1 MHTVNTLRRAL
12 GLICLSLLLIQG
24 MGCNK
29 MLAQWNVSSANKRL
43 DESKRKN
50 AEVLTKD
57 LLQRTQS
64 SVNDAVN
71 KINSQDYKG
80 AVASSKEATLSSK
93 ELLTRTTELYAKQ
106 LREEADYWL
115 KKADLNQAQAIDAA
129 KLTQY
134 KQDNDTG
141 QKYYDKGSYDKS
153 IKVYT
158 LVRDNVRFLLHDL
171 EVQAQNGLKEA
182 EAMKAELI
190 AEGAETHYPKAI
202 NDMTQAIAE
211 IKKLVEEDKDFRKAI
226 QNVLLARQK
235 KQEGILKTKEDKS
248 QKQLTAIENLLD
260 VATELGAEV
269 YALQNY
275 KACSKDYT
283 NLLDQFYGKNY
294 DSVLVSAPVLK
305 PRVEDLIL
313 ETKREGANAKVKE
326 MERAVNNLT
335 DAKARTYLPGR
346 VEQLETFLSQARQLF
361 NEGKGAAN
369 ATDAGKSFDESKKV
383 SERGL
388 ELNQAITQ
396 DFNSL
401 AEQEIKKAGD
411 VLAAS
416 ENVYRRMQDI
426 FDTKISGQLS
436 PDDQRLE
443 DAKHAMKEELRVRL
457 QNSRMSL
464 ELSSVKR
471 QEKDFDLAIEMAKQ
485 VAKASDDVQQQT
497 YRVVAH
503 NAILDIAN
511 ELSRLEREGGR
522 KYASSET
529 DKTLK
534 LLEASKTSLKGG
546 KFREAVSG
554 AADTEAQLEIL
565 KQELGRVA
573 VSKQDEATRALEAA
587 KESRAEQYQGDSF
600 NQGIVALDLSK
611 SALEGAG
618 TEQAIEKAIQAKQL
632 ADEAMTKS
640 QKQWAAEQI
649 HRADLLLEKAR
660 AAGSANYAPEKLQ
673 KANDLRKNLQALYD
687 QGSYK
692 AAIEVG
698 EQTVEAADAAF
709 YAKVT
714 EAENEIAVAK
724 RYDGWEQEHKNLSIA
739 IVSATNA
746 RDMMNAGK
754 YDLGLQHAQ
763 AAIVQAKTVA
773 QKSKRKAF
781 ESRMAALEK
790 HMETAQKDGAG
801 YYQSKDLAK
810 ILSDMN
816 RLHNEFDQT
825 SYEDLSQNV
834 EKLESQ
840 LAGVMEMTPDV
851 LKNLVETMQNRLA
864 ELENR
869 RAKSLLPDQ
878 VEEVERKIKFAQID
892 FKAEK
897 FRSSFQNARDASRMM
912 DDIQLNLDER
922 QFDYDMNKLMT
933 AFNTQLE
940 KFSTVLNLGT
950 PTLINLATGPQGR
963 AKAVAIMNAC
973 SPSDLR
979 TNMNE
984 IGARIRE
991 LPAPPTRKLVREGAL
1006 KMLELAKTS
1015 AANFEKL
1022 LILDQYSLKESREII
1037 EVAFLQMHQARSQQ
1051 HDIERALQYPQSE
1064 LKPRGVERV
1073 VTYQGE

>member
-29 MLAQWNVSSANKRL
+29 MLAQWNVSSAQKRV

-50 AEVLTKD
+50 AETLTKD
-57 LLQRTQS
+57 LLTRTNS
-64 SVNDAVN
+64 SINQAQN
-71 KINSQDYKG
+71 QINSQDYKG
-80 AVASSKEATLSSK
+80 AVATSKEGVLSSK

-182 EAMKAELI
+182 EGMKVELVK
-190 AEGAETHYPKAI
+190 EGAETYYPKSV
-202 NDMTQAIAE
+202 NDMTQAIVE
-211 IKKLVEEDKDFRKAI
+211 IKKLVEDDKDFRKAL

-235 KQEGILKTKEDKS
+235 KQEGILKTKEAKS
-248 QKQLTAIENLLD
+248 QEQLTAIENLLD

-326 MERAVNNLT
+326 VERAVNMLT

-346 VEQLETFLSQARQLF
+346 VEQLETFLNQARQLF
-361 NEGKGAAN
+361 TEKNY
-369 ATDAGKSFDESKKV
+369 DESKKV

-388 ELNQAITQ
+388 ELNQTITS
-396 DFNSL
+396 DFNAL
-401 AEQEIKKAGD
+401 AEQEIKKAND

-426 FDTKISGQLS
+426 FDTKITGQLS

-443 DAKHAMKEELRVRL
+443 DAKQAMKEELRVRL
-457 QNSRMSL
+457 QNARVSL

-485 VAKASDDVQQQT
+485 VGKSSDDVQQQT

-522 KYASSET
+522 KYASAET

-534 LLEASKTSLKGG
+534 LLEASKGQLQGG
-546 KFREAVSG
+546 QYREAVNQ
-554 AADTEAQLEIL
+554 AANTEAQLEIL

-573 VSKQDEATRALEAA
+573 VAKQDEATRALEAA
-587 KESRAEQYQGDSF
+587 KDSRAETYQGDSF
-600 NQGIVALDLSK
+600 NQGIVALDRSK
-611 SALEGAG
+611 AALEGAG
-618 TEQAIEKAIQAKQL
+618 TEQAIEQAIQSKQL
-632 ADEAMTKS
+632 ADEAALKS
-640 QKQWAAEQI
+640 QKQWASEQI

-660 AAGSANYAPEKLQ
+660 AAGVANYAAEKLQ
-673 KANDLRKNLQALYD
+673 KANDLRKNLQALFD
-687 QGSYK
+687 QGSFK

-709 YAKVT
+709 YAKVV

-724 RYDGWEQEHKNLSIA
+724 RYDGWEQEHQNLSVA

-746 RDMMNAGK
+746 REMMNAGK

-773 QKSKRKAF
+773 KKAKRKSF
-781 ESRMAALEK
+781 ETRMAALEK
-790 HMETAQKDGAG
+790 HLETAQKDGAG
-801 YYQSKDLAK
+801 YYQSKDLSK

-834 EKLESQ
+834 DKLESQ

-869 RAKSLLPDQ
+869 QAKQLLPAQ

-897 FRSSFQNARDASRMM
+897 FRSSFQNAKDASGLM
-912 DDIQLNLDER
+912 DAIQLNLDER
-922 QFDYDMNKLMT
+922 QFDLELNKLLT
-933 AFNTQLE
+933 AFNGQLE
-940 KFSTVLNLGT
+940 KFSQVLNLGT

-963 AKAVAIMNAC
+963 AKAVAIMNSC

-979 TNMNE
+979 TNLNDL
-984 IGARIRE
+984 GARVRE
-991 LPAPPTRKLVREGAL
+991 LQAPPTRKLVREGAL

-1037 EVAFLQMHQARSQQ
+1037 ETAFLQMHQARSQQ
-1051 HDIERALQYPQSE
+1051 QDLERALQYPQSE

-1073 VTYQGE
+1073 VTYHGD